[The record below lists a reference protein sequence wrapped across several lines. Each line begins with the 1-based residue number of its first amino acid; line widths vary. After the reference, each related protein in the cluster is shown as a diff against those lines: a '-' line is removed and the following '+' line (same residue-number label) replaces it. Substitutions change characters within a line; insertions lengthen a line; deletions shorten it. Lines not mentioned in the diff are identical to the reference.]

1 VRWRERWGLRKRVN
15 KSCFVFVEEEEGEG
29 EGSERL
35 GLKISD
41 FLVVGE
47 DEERSNEL
55 RLGEYDEEEEEEK
68 KSCGPLPTTVM
79 RCSER
84 AEIFRQRFPPRRSL

>member
-1 VRWRERWGLRKRVN
+1 LRKRVN

-47 DEERSNEL
+47 EEEERPNEL
-55 RLGEYDEEEEEEK
+55 RLGEDDDEEEEEK